1 MIGSVKKNIKSFN
14 LQTTA
19 CSVSLGR
26 ESQCKLSTRSQ
37 IRSVKSD
44 VLSHHKFSSIS
55 WRLGSMPRKIGGIA
69 SGKGFTVSGM
79 SSAEGPVDNNIDSTQ
94 PAESSAN
101 LSHGKKVYTD
111 YSVTGESENDFFLF
125 LKKCSVPLV
134 KVEY

>member
-1 MIGSVKKNIKSFN
+1 
-14 LQTTA
+14 
-19 CSVSLGR
+19 
-26 ESQCKLSTRSQ
+26 
-37 IRSVKSD
+37 
-44 VLSHHKFSSIS
+44 
-55 WRLGSMPRKIGGIA
+55 MPRKIGGIA

-125 LKKCSVPLV
+125 KKKL
-134 KVEY
+134 